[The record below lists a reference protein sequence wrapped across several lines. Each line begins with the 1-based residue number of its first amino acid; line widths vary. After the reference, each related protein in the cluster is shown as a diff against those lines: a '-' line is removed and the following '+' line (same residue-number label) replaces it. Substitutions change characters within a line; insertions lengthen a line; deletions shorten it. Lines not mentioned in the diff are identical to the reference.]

1 MNNIVVKLRPVD
13 RKRLDHLQER
23 TENPLT
29 SENIGYV
36 HTILA
41 QCFLPYRDPE
51 TNLWQR
57 KNGKYSILLTAG
69 ALTDPTCR
77 TYSFWF
83 AVRRKTPPFSELR
96 VHEGDK
102 ASVPCYPCR
111 TVDDRHDS

>member
-41 QCFLPYRDPE
+41 QRAFGDSDIP
-51 TNLWQR
+51 Q
-57 KNGKYSILLTAG
+57 
-69 ALTDPTCR
+69 
-77 TYSFWF
+77 
-83 AVRRKTPPFSELR
+83 VTPL
-96 VHEGDK
+96 
-102 ASVPCYPCR
+102 
-111 TVDDRHDS
+111 